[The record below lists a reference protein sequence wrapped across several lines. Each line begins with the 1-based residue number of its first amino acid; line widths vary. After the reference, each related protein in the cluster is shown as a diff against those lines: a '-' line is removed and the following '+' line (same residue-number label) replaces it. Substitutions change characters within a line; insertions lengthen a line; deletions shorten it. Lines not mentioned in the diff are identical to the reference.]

1 MGCLHTGPQQ
11 VFIFDDRVL
20 AHLRAVIFG
29 KLSLQESFVFTWND
43 SGAQRSIWMHP
54 GMSVQ
59 FEFDSTE
66 AHEINREWIEA
77 LTALANSAGGLRLV
91 PESSLEAGTAA

>member
-91 PESSLEAGTAA
+91 PESSLEAGAAS